1 MKTTATFTIRDREA
15 GNRIETFST
24 YEQALDNLKDYIEE
38 DKEAGTYTPDFYEIY
53 NDETEE
59 NIK

>member
-1 MKTTATFTIRDREA
+1 MTATFTIRDREA

-59 NIK
+59 VM